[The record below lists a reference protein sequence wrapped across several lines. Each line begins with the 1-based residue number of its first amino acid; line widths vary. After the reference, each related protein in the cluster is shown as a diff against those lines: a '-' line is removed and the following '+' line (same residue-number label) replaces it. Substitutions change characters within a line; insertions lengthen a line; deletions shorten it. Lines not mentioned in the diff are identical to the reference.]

1 MVVIKRMKK
10 TVICIIILICVVAGA
25 FYLPEAVLRLQDQRL
40 SAEYR
45 YAHRSSIDYVVS
57 KDYEMDRK
65 ARLEAFAKGCGEG
78 KDYKLTV
85 SSESGEQVTDAMLQK
100 LLLTDD
106 AYMVLMLY
114 GDMMGRDMYSMLS
127 TEYLK
132 EQQYYIIYNE
142 DIVNGAAF
150 LCWYLEFQLDGT
162 GTITLLADAKD
173 YTIYY
178 VGIYDEYTESL
189 NKIRED
195 VYDAGR
201 KEGKSDQAVDE
212 EIRKKITKMEISSF
226 PMEQVWSELY
236 ANLIMTLDPELDSIN
251 ADLETYIE
259 MEYSGEDSGISD
271 SRNPASLESTQGSL
285 AESEKLD
292 AIQNE
297 CRMGTWMAA
306 DSTGMQ
312 QTKQAALLLTGV
324 EAEWNENVISSD
336 GYGMDEDE
344 ISVHVIRGEKVVTS
358 LPYENGRLHC
368 FISMLKD
375 AKEDSGG
382 CAFRG
387 IGVGLKELEELLPDG
402 G

>member
-1 MVVIKRMKK
+1 
-10 TVICIIILICVVAGA
+10 
-25 FYLPEAVLRLQDQRL
+25 
-40 SAEYR
+40 
-45 YAHRSSIDYVVS
+45 
-57 KDYEMDRK
+57 
-65 ARLEAFAKGCGEG
+65 
-78 KDYKLTV
+78 
-85 SSESGEQVTDAMLQK
+85 
-100 LLLTDD
+100 
-106 AYMVLMLY
+106 
-114 GDMMGRDMYSMLS
+114 MGRDMYSMLS

-189 NKIRED
+189 NKIKED

-236 ANLIMTLDPELDSIN
+236 VNLIMTLDPELDSIN

-271 SRNPASLESTQGSL
+271 SRNPASTESTQGSL

-324 EAEWNENVISSD
+324 EAEWNENVISSN
-336 GYGMDEDE
+336 GYGMDGDE

-375 AKEDSGG
+375 AKEDSEG

>member
-1 MVVIKRMKK
+1 MKK

-40 SAEYR
+40 SGEYR

-65 ARLEAFAKGCGEG
+65 ARLEAFAKGWGEG

-226 PMEQVWSELY
+226 PMEQVWLELY

-271 SRNPASLESTQGSL
+271 SRNPASPESTQGSL

-324 EAEWNENVISSD
+324 EAEWNENVISSN

-344 ISVHVIRGEKVVTS
+344 ISVHVIRGEKVVTA

>member
-65 ARLEAFAKGCGEG
+65 ARLEAFAKGCSEG
-78 KDYKLTV
+78 KEYKLTV
-85 SSESGEQVTDAMLQK
+85 SSENEEQITDAMLQK

-106 AYMVLMLY
+106 AYMVLMMY
-114 GDMMGRDMYSMLS
+114 GDMMGMDMYSMLS

-150 LCWYLEFQLDGT
+150 LCWYLEFGLDGT

-201 KEGKSDQAVDE
+201 KEGKSDQAVDA
-212 EIRKKITKMEISSF
+212 EIRKSITKMETSSF
-226 PMEQVWSELY
+226 SMEQVWLELY
-236 ANLIMTLDPELDSIN
+236 GNMIMALDPELDSIN

-259 MEYSGEDSGISD
+259 MEYDGEDSRVSG
-271 SRNPASLESTQGSL
+271 SRNPASPESTQGSL
-285 AESEKLD
+285 TESEKLD
-292 AIQNE
+292 TMENE
-297 CRMGTWMAA
+297 PRMGTWMAV

-312 QTKQAALLLTGV
+312 QAALLLTGV
-324 EAEWNENVISSD
+324 EVEQNVNVISAN
-336 GYGMDEDE
+336 GYGMDGDE
-344 ISVHVIRGEKVVTS
+344 ISIHVIRGEKVVAA
-358 LPYENGRLHC
+358 LPYENGSLHC

-375 AKEDSGG
+375 AKEGSDG

-387 IGVGLKELEELLPDG
+387 IGVGLKELEELLPDEG
-402 G
+402 

>member
-40 SAEYR
+40 SGEYR

-65 ARLEAFAKGCGEG
+65 ARLEAFAKGWGEG

-236 ANLIMTLDPELDSIN
+236 VNLIMTLDPELDSIN
-251 ADLETYIE
+251 ADLET
-259 MEYSGEDSGISD
+259 
-271 SRNPASLESTQGSL
+271 
-285 AESEKLD
+285 
-292 AIQNE
+292 
-297 CRMGTWMAA
+297 
-306 DSTGMQ
+306 
-312 QTKQAALLLTGV
+312 LTGV

-336 GYGMDEDE
+336 GYGMDGDE
-344 ISVHVIRGEKVVTS
+344 ISVQVIRGEKVVTS

-368 FISMLKD
+368 IISMLQD
-375 AKEDSGG
+375 AKVDSGG